1 MSKTSKI
8 FSKSLDR
15 IYTSCKI
22 SSRSL
27 RLSYIPLPYLK
38 TLIDIS
44 KENKVTDFESKEA
57 NLMQEKYF
65 KLLDTIY
72 TVCEEGAKKIG
83 IDGVPFFYLKNI
95 IKGCKKSMN
104 NG

>member
-1 MSKTSKI
+1 MNKAVKI
-8 FSKSLDR
+8 FSKNLDR

-27 RLSYIPLPYLK
+27 RLKYIPLPYLK
-38 TLIDIS
+38 TLIDLS
-44 KENKVTDFESKEA
+44 KENIITDVESKEA
-57 NLMQEKYF
+57 ILIQENYF

-72 TVCEEGAKKIG
+72 KTCEEGAAKIG

-95 IKGCKKSMN
+95 IKICKTNMN